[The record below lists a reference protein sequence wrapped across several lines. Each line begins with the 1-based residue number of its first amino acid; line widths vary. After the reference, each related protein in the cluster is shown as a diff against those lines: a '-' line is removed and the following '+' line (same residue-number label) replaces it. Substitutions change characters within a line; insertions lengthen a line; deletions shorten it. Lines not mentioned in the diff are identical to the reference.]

1 MYSQA
6 RRRRNRD
13 GKSLKGDRL
22 KSGPARV
29 NLILS
34 LPCLTFVF
42 IITIMSIDVHSDYFS
57 AGHPYLMQLTV
68 KDVAGLLN
76 ISEKTVYRWIDE
88 RKLPGYR
95 LSGQYRFNRAELLEW
110 STANRI
116 NVSPR
121 IFEEPENRSGP
132 LPELSDAMERGG
144 VFYRLTGSNK
154 PSVLRNVVEVLKLP
168 DAVDREFLLQVL
180 LAREALESTAIGDG
194 IAIPHVRNPI
204 VLHVPEPA
212 VTLCFLE
219 APVDFG
225 ALDGQPVQT
234 LFTLISPTVKAHL
247 HLLSRL
253 AFALRDPDF
262 KSLIVRQASRDEI
275 LGAARRISDS
285 LRVPATVV
293 EKETAQ

>member
-1 MYSQA
+1 
-6 RRRRNRD
+6 
-13 GKSLKGDRL
+13 
-22 KSGPARV
+22 
-29 NLILS
+29 
-34 LPCLTFVF
+34 
-42 IITIMSIDVHSDYFS
+42 
-57 AGHPYLMQLTV
+57 MQLTV

-110 STANRI
+110 ATANRI

-121 IFEEPENRSGP
+121 IFEEPESGSGP
-132 LPELSDAMERGG
+132 LPELSDALEVGG
-144 VFYRLTGSNK
+144 IFYRLSGTDK
-154 PSVLRNVVEVLKLP
+154 PSALRSVVGMLRLP
-168 DAVDREFLLQVL
+168 EKVDREFLLQVL

-204 VLHVPEPA
+204 VLHVPQPM

-219 APVDFG
+219 APLDFG
-225 ALDGQPVQT
+225 ALDGQPVQA

-253 AFALRDPDF
+253 AFTLRDPDF
-262 KSLIVRQASRDEI
+262 KALVIRQASREEI
-275 LGAARRISDS
+275 LAAARRISDN
-285 LRVPATVV
+285 LRAPSAAPA
-293 EKETAQ
+293 KEAMR

>member
-1 MYSQA
+1 
-6 RRRRNRD
+6 
-13 GKSLKGDRL
+13 
-22 KSGPARV
+22 
-29 NLILS
+29 
-34 LPCLTFVF
+34 
-42 IITIMSIDVHSDYFS
+42 
-57 AGHPYLMQLTV
+57 MQLTV

-110 STANRI
+110 ATGNRI

-121 IFEEPENRSGP
+121 IFEEPESSSAP
-132 LPELSDAMERGG
+132 LPELSDALELGG
-144 VFYRLTGSNK
+144 VFYRLTGRDK
-154 PSVLRNVVEVLKLP
+154 AAALRSVVGVLQLP
-168 DAVDREFLLQVL
+168 DKVDREFLLQVL

-194 IAIPHVRNPI
+194 IAVPHVRNPI
-204 VLHVPEPA
+204 VLHVPHPV

-219 APVDFG
+219 APLDFG
-225 ALDGQPVQT
+225 ALDRQPVHT

-262 KSLIVRQASRDEI
+262 KALIVRQASRDEI
-275 LGAARRISDS
+275 LAAAKRISDG
-285 LRVPATVV
+285 LRVPAGPV
-293 EKETAQ
+293 EKEAAR